1 MVLGELGNIKSET
14 DLKICIGGSNN
25 EFEDPPKIR
34 SSRQN
39 VSVVKKGRSLY
50 KAILTLNLKLLLD
63 ILLPE

>member
-34 SSRQN
+34 SSSQN
-39 VSVVKKGRSLY
+39 ISVVKKGKELV
-50 KAILTLNLKLLLD
+50 
-63 ILLPE
+63 